1 MKKTIKHGHPLFEA
15 LGSRHRPAKF
25 IIKKIKAM
33 VEEELKSNFNFGTQL
48 FNFRK
53 YKIKYFKVHKK
64 VQIFA
69 KESGS

>member
-1 MKKTIKHGHPLFEA
+1 
-15 LGSRHRPAKF
+15 
-25 IIKKIKAM
+25 M